1 MFQTLYILTIFFFFK
16 SWGIGWIER
25 KIRFFRFL
33 LSDFYHWKT
42 IVFSCNTCHR
52 IFSYNWST
60 TMVYGTSKL
69 FFGIM
74 LMSNEKHVDPIK
86 ITLGWEKLP
95 QMLPA
100 LKVISTK
107 SGAPFTIPSSSRD
120 DITILFFFLAV
131 PTQKKSPSRRMRVV
145 IGAPLSDL
153 ITFQATNIWG
163 KLFFIRMLFILE
175 SNIVLRV
182 LRNVFNCPQSCRE
195 AITSWRNQYK
205 KFQSVLKNYKS
216 IMFWGSSETLPYLE
230 EFNWNAF
237 LFFECLC
244 DLIV

>member
-1 MFQTLYILTIFFFFK
+1 
-16 SWGIGWIER
+16 
-25 KIRFFRFL
+25 
-33 LSDFYHWKT
+33 
-42 IVFSCNTCHR
+42 
-52 IFSYNWST
+52 
-60 TMVYGTSKL
+60 MVYGTLKL

-120 DITILFFFLAV
+120 DITILFFFFAVPTQKKVFLEGYVTIPSSSREDITILFFLFAV
-131 PTQKKSPSRRMRVV
+131 PTQKKSPSRGMRVV

-195 AITSWRNQYK
+195 AITTWRNQYK